1 MTTATAKARGR
12 SRGTA
17 PRLTPLALALGAVL
31 VAGECQAAWKVTPN
45 VSVRETYTDNATQQS
60 GEQSQSQLITDLSPG
75 FTVAENSRRL
85 KLGANAQFHL
95 FGYTNNDPNS
105 KRGLADS
112 SYQYDAQAQLEA
124 VDELLYV
131 DANASRIRAST
142 SAFGQLGDSSG
153 SSLYSNVNRS
163 DITVW
168 SISPYLH
175 HRFGSFAD
183 ATVRLTRDS
192 VQGGTAGFGD
202 SMASTRSAFVMRPG
216 DNTFGWKLS
225 YMHQD
230 LAIRNAGITATTVG
244 GDSSSENEVAGISY
258 RLQRTLSLTA
268 DVGYDKYE
276 YAANQRT
283 AGRRWS
289 AGFIWAPSLR
299 TNVQASFGHR
309 YFGATGMLAAT
320 HRSRHTVWSL
330 DYNDDVTTS
339 RSQFLLPAAIDTAA
353 LLDRLFSSQVPDPVQ
368 RQQAVQAYMASA
380 GLPASLAQSINYLS
394 NRYVRDKRLQGAVV
408 WRMPH
413 SDATFSVYRDQRTA
427 LSLQQS
433 DSALLGSQQSALN
446 DNVRQRGASLQL
458 SHRLSGRTEVLAGI
472 DAIHVRSLVTD
483 IENYS
488 RAIHAGL
495 NHHFSRYAVGS
506 VDVRQMR
513 GGAGINLPNFKEN
526 AVVAVYS
533 VRY

>member
-17 PRLTPLALALGAVL
+17 PRLTPLVLALGAAL
-31 VAGECQAAWKVTPN
+31 VAGESQAAWKVTPN

-60 GEQSQSQLITDLSPG
+60 GELAQSQLITDLSPG
-75 FTVAENSRRL
+75 FSVAENSPRL
-85 KLGANAQFHL
+85 KLSGNTQFHL
-95 FGYTNNDPNS
+95 FGYTNDDPAT
-105 KRGLADS
+105 RRYLANS
-112 SYQYDAQAQLEA
+112 SYQYDARAHLEA

-131 DANASRIRAST
+131 DANANRIRAST
-142 SAFGQLGDSSG
+142 SAFGQLGSSSE
-153 SSLYSNVNRS
+153 SSLYSNVNRG
-163 DITVW
+163 DITTW
-168 SISPYLH
+168 SISPYLR
-175 HRFGSFAD
+175 HRFGNFAD
-183 ATVRLTRDS
+183 ATVRFARDS
-192 VQGGTAGFGD
+192 VQGGAVGFGD
-202 SMASTRSAFVMRPG
+202 SLASTRSVLVTRPG
-216 DNTFGWKLS
+216 DNAFGWNLS
-225 YMHQD
+225 YMHED
-230 LAIRNAGITATTVG
+230 LTVRNDGNLAAAVG
-244 GDSSSENEVAGISY
+244 GDSSSENEVAGVSY

-276 YAANQRT
+276 YAANQHT

-309 YFGATGMLAAT
+309 YFGKTGMLAAS
-320 HRSRHTVWSL
+320 HRSRNTVWSL
-330 DYNDDVTTS
+330 NYNDDVTTS
-339 RSQFLLPAAIDTAA
+339 RSQFVLPAAIDTAA
-353 LLDRLFSSQVPDPVQ
+353 LLDRLFSSQVPDPVR
-368 RQQAVQAYMASA
+368 RQQAVQDYMAST

-394 NRYVRDKRLQGAVV
+394 NRYVRDKRLQGAIV

-413 SDATFSVYRDQRTA
+413 SDATFTVYRDQREA

-433 DSALLGSQQSALN
+433 DSALLGSQQSTLN
-446 DNVRQRGASLQL
+446 DNVRQRGATLQL
-458 SHRLSGRTEVLAGI
+458 NHRLSGRTEVVAGI

-488 RAIHAGL
+488 RMIHAGL

-506 VDVRQMR
+506 VDVRQSR